1 MVPLSKVEVV
11 LGGPS
16 VSMEE
21 NLYGLWRAARAEI
34 NLGQLSANCLA
45 DAEVCKN
52 FAVSFLFKISETIAE
67 NKRVDAIHPIPVTN
81 ENSLPASMCT
91 TIFLITWVLQLWL
104 AGKTRRK

>member
-1 MVPLSKVEVV
+1 MFPWKKIYMV
-11 LGGPS
+11 
-16 VSMEE
+16 
-21 NLYGLWRAARAEI
+21 YGEQQEQRLI
-34 NLGQLSANCLA
+34 LDNFQLT
-45 DAEVCKN
+45 
-52 FAVSFLFKISETIAE
+52 VSFLFKISETIAE